1 MEKPKRDNACKRQQ
15 SKDFVFDEQELDDR
29 IGEEDDDD
37 YLIQRLSEASDKGFV
52 MITEGDKLFIVQN
65 KFVCSCSEA
74 NLCKDEMPL
83 SDTSA
88 KCICCGARCHF
99 SCSVW

>member
-1 MEKPKRDNACKRQQ
+1 MEKPKRDNAGKRQQ

-65 KFVCSCSEA
+65 KFVCSCLEA
-74 NLCKDEMPL
+74 NLCKKDYHLVVRREMDPTVKRL
-83 SDTSA
+83 A
-88 KCICCGARCHF
+88 YPKL
-99 SCSVW
+99 